1 MYVTAHLGQKGIA
14 IDLNKERER
23 EREYEGEYTFE
34 FSNFIALS
42 SAEQYT
48 VTL

>member
-14 IDLNKERER
+14 IDLNKER